1 MRESHIRRKTGE
13 TGITLTLN
21 LDGTGKH
28 DIQTG
33 VGFFDHM
40 LTGFARHGSFDLTVT
55 CSGDTWVDDHH
66 TVEDVGMVLGTC
78 VRRALGDARG
88 ITRYGCATIPMD
100 EALVTCALDVSGR
113 GAAFCDLKIPTERV
127 GSFDTQLAK
136 EFFIAF
142 AANAGVTLHVRTVT
156 GENSHHII
164 EASFK
169 ALARALR
176 QAVESDPRVSGIP
189 STKGSL

>member
-13 TGITLTLN
+13 TDITLTLN

-66 TVEDVGMVLGTC
+66 TVEDVGIC
-78 VRRALGDARG
+78 LGDAFAQALGEMRG
-88 ITRYGCATIPMD
+88 VERFGHILLPMD
-100 EALVTCALDVSGR
+100 ESLVLAAVDLSGR
-113 GAAFCDLKIPTERV
+113 GMLCWDV
-127 GSFDTQLAK
+127 LA
-136 EFFIAF
+136 
-142 AANAGVTLHVRTVT
+142 
-156 GENSHHII
+156 GENSHHLI
-164 EASFK
+164 EGTFK
-169 ALARALR
+169 AAARSLK
-176 QAVESDPRVSGIP
+176 QAVALTGGDAIP
-189 STKGSL
+189 STKGMLV

>member
-13 TGITLTLN
+13 TDITLTLN

-66 TVEDVGMVLGTC
+66 TVEDVGIC
-78 VRRALGDARG
+78 LGDAF
-88 ITRYGCATIPMD
+88 AQ
-100 EALVTCALDVSGR
+100 ALGEKLG
-113 GAAFCDLKIPTERV
+113 F
-127 GSFDTQLAK
+127 
-136 EFFIAF
+136 
-142 AANAGVTLHVRTVT
+142 TVT
-156 GENSHHII
+156 WKDGEAKLENKDIYTVVRPGDDVYFITTNHKDMVGMSAPISYT
-164 EASFK
+164 AVPYVSNGTTYVSLDFFK
-169 ALARALR
+169 TLMDYQNGNITL
-176 QAVESDPRVSGIP
+176 DG
-189 STKGSL
+189 STIQINTGK

>member
-13 TGITLTLN
+13 TDITLTLN

-66 TVEDVGMVLGTC
+66 TVEDVGLC
-78 VRRALGDARG
+78 LGDAFAQALGEMQGVERFG
-88 ITRYGCATIPMD
+88 HILLPMD
-100 EALVTCALDVSGR
+100 EALGLAAVDLSGR
-113 GAAFCDLKIPTERV
+113 GMLCWAVPMPTRPCYDRQTSSFCRVWAPSPT
-127 GSFDTQLAK
+127 
-136 EFFIAF
+136 
-142 AANAGVTLHVRTVT
+142 
-156 GENSHHII
+156 
-164 EASFK
+164 
-169 ALARALR
+169 
-176 QAVESDPRVSGIP
+176 PPP
-189 STKGSL
+189 SCGRPAWIKLF